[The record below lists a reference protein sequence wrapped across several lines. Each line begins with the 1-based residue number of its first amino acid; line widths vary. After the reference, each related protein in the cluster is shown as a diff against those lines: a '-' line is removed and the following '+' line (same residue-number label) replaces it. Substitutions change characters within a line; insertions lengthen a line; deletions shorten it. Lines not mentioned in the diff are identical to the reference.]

1 MLPPSV
7 VRVFP
12 FRIDDRTVPDLDNAI
27 ARAEA
32 GLSRSFDEIDVRPIV
47 TVMMNVVGD
56 FAEQDSFQPQD
67 AVRLPDERR
76 VRMSKSVLVLFRR
89 SQYKPESHVEIFLI
103 ILSLIRNVR
112 RVVHD
117 DIHGFIPERH
127 IRVVGD
133 HIRVV

>member
-32 GLSRSFDEIDVRPIV
+32 GLSRSFDEIDVRPIL

-56 FAEQDSFQPQD
+56 LAE
-67 AVRLPDERR
+67 
-76 VRMSKSVLVLFRR
+76 
-89 SQYKPESHVEIFLI
+89 
-103 ILSLIRNVR
+103 
-112 RVVHD
+112 
-117 DIHGFIPERH
+117 
-127 IRVVGD
+127 
-133 HIRVV
+133 